1 MRTRVELRAARRGRA
16 RSALALACAVALASV
31 VARGPAGAAP
41 LAHREVLANG
51 IVVLVAERPAVPIVA
66 VRVLT
71 RAGAVYD
78 PADRAGLA
86 NLTGAVLTRGTAKRT
101 GPELDSAIEFVGGS
115 VEAGTGRDTITV
127 SMTAQKKDLALGLD
141 LVSEVVLTPT
151 FPEAEV
157 ARKVSEIQAAIKRS
171 EEDPGT
177 VAARAL
183 GRLVFDG
190 HPYGRPVEGTRE
202 SVARLTR
209 DDVVKFYR
217 ERARPDT
224 TIIAVVGAI
233 TVDEARREI
242 MARFGSW
249 ARPADP
255 PATVAAAT
263 SPATAREET
272 VKRELTQTTIMF
284 GRQAIVQTDPD
295 YFPMAVASYVL
306 GGGSA
311 SRLYTRVREESGLAY
326 AVFSWVAPWRHGAS
340 FAVSAQTRTAEAPK
354 VVAMIREELA
364 RMGREPVADRE
375 LALAKQYLIGSFPLR
390 LDTSGKV
397 ADFLVAVEDR
407 GLGLDYADRYKERI
421 GKVTAADIRRVAVK
435 YFPPG
440 AFSLVIVGE
449 TK

>member
-1 MRTRVELRAARRGRA
+1 MR
-16 RSALALACAVALASV
+16 ALTLAVLVALVSV
-31 VARGPAGAAP
+31 MPGGSVGAAA
-41 LAHREVLANG
+41 LAHREVLPNG
-51 IVVLVAERPAVPIVA
+51 IVLLIAERPAVPIVA
-66 VRVLT
+66 VRVLL

-78 PADRAGLA
+78 PAERGGLA

-115 VEAGTGRDTITV
+115 VEAGAGRDSLTV

-151 FPEAEV
+151 FPQAEV
-157 ARKVSEIQAAIKRS
+157 ARKLSEIQAAIKRS

-202 SVARLTR
+202 SVGRLTR
-209 DDVVKFYR
+209 DDVVAFYR

-224 TIIAVVGAI
+224 TVVAVVGAI

-242 MARFGSW
+242 MARLGSW
-249 ARPADP
+249 ARPADAP
-255 PATVAAAT
+255 VTVAAAAA
-263 SPATAREET
+263 PAAAREET

-284 GRQAIVQTDPD
+284 GRQAILQTDPD

-326 AVFSWVAPWRHGAS
+326 SVYSWVAPWRHGAT
-340 FAVSAQTRTAEAPK
+340 FAVSSQTRTAEAPK
-354 VVAMIREELA
+354 VITMIREELA
-364 RMGREPVADRE
+364 RMGREPVAERE

-421 GKVTAADIRRVAVK
+421 GKVTAADVQRVAAK
-435 YFPPG
+435 YFAPTS
-440 AFSLVIVGE
+440 FSLVIVGE

>member
-1 MRTRVELRAARRGRA
+1 MRTHPVLVTAQSVRRCG
-16 RSALALACAVALASV
+16 ALALACLMVLA
-31 VARGPAGAAP
+31 AWPTGKPAAATP
-41 LAHREVLANG
+41 LAHREVLPNG
-51 IVVLVAERPAVPIVA
+51 IVLLVAERPAVPIVA
-66 VRVLT
+66 VRVLM
-71 RAGAVYD
+71 RAGAAYD
-78 PADRAGLA
+78 SPDRAGLA

-115 VEAGTGRDTITV
+115 VEAGAGRDTLTV
-127 SMTAQKKDLALGLD
+127 SMTTQKKDMALGLD

-151 FPEAEV
+151 FPEPEV
-157 ARKVSEIQAAIKRS
+157 TRKIAEIQAAIKRS

-177 VAARAL
+177 VAGRAL
-183 GRLVFDG
+183 GKLVFEG

-202 SVARLTR
+202 SVGKLTR
-209 DDVVKFYR
+209 EDVVKFYR

-224 TIIAVVGAI
+224 TVIAVVGAV

-249 ARPADP
+249 ARPNEQV
-255 PATVAAAT
+255 ATI
-263 SPATAREET
+263 PLATASRTPREET

-284 GRQAIVQTDPD
+284 GRQAVLQTDPD
-295 YFPMAVASYVL
+295 YFPLAVASYVL

-311 SRLYTRVREESGLAY
+311 SRLYLRVREESGLAY
-326 AVFSWVAPWRHGAS
+326 SVYSWVSPWRHGAS
-340 FAVSAQTRTAEAPK
+340 FAVSSQTRTAEVPK
-354 VVAMIREELA
+354 VLAMIREELS

-375 LALAKQYLIGSFPLR
+375 LSLAKQYLIGSFPLR

-407 GLGLDYADRYKERI
+407 GLGLDYADRYKERV
-421 GKVTAADIRRVAVK
+421 GKVTAADVQRVAAK
-435 YFPPG
+435 YFVPTT
-440 AFSLVIVGE
+440 FDLVIVGE

>member
-1 MRTRVELRAARRGRA
+1 MTTR
-16 RSALALACAVALASV
+16 SSLALLVALASLLV
-31 VARGPAGAAP
+31 SRPTAAAP
-41 LAHREVLANG
+41 LAHREVLPNG
-51 IVVLVAERPAVPIVA
+51 IVLLVAERPAVPIVA
-66 VRVLT
+66 VRVLMRT
-71 RAGAVYD
+71 GAVYD
-78 PADRAGLA
+78 PPDRAGLA

-115 VEAGTGRDTITV
+115 LQAGAGRDSLTV
-127 SMTAQKKDLALGLD
+127 SLTAQKKDLTLGLD
-141 LVSEVVLTPT
+141 LASEVVLSPA
-151 FPEAEV
+151 FPEVEV
-157 ARKVSEIQAAIKRS
+157 SRKVAEIQAAIRRS

-183 GRLVFDG
+183 NRLVFQG
-190 HPYGRPVEGTRE
+190 HPYASPVEGTRD

-217 ERARPDT
+217 EHARPDT
-224 TIIAVVGAI
+224 TVIAVVGAV

-249 ARPADP
+249 ARPTDALP
-255 PATVAAAT
+255 SVA
-263 SPATAREET
+263 PATAPASKHEET
-272 VKRELTQTTIMF
+272 VKRELTQTTTMF
-284 GRQAIVQTDPD
+284 GRQAVLQTDPD
-295 YFPMAVASYVL
+295 YFPLSVASYVL

-311 SRLYTRVREESGLAY
+311 SSLYTRVREESGLAY
-326 AVFSWVAPWRHGAS
+326 SVYSWVSPWRFGSS

-364 RMGREPVADRE
+364 RMGREPVVDRE

-397 ADFLVAVEDR
+397 ADFLVAIEDR

-421 GKVTAADIRRVAVK
+421 AKVTAADVQRVAAQ
-435 YFPPG
+435 YFPP
-440 AFSLVIVGE
+440 ATFNLVIVGE

>member
-1 MRTRVELRAARRGRA
+1 MRVLT
-16 RSALALACAVALASV
+16 LAVLVALVSV
-31 VARGPAGAAP
+31 VPGGSVGAAP
-41 LAHREVLANG
+41 LAHREVLPNG
-51 IVVLVAERPAVPIVA
+51 IVLLIAERPAVPIVA
-66 VRVLT
+66 VRVLL

-78 PADRAGLA
+78 PAERGGLA

-115 VEAGTGRDTITV
+115 VEAGAGRDSLTV

-151 FPEAEV
+151 FPQAEV
-157 ARKVSEIQAAIKRS
+157 ARKLSEIQAAIKRS

-202 SVARLTR
+202 SVGRLTR
-209 DDVVKFYR
+209 DDVVAFYR

-224 TIIAVVGAI
+224 TVVAVVGAI

-242 MARFGSW
+242 MARLGSW
-249 ARPADP
+249 ARPADAP
-255 PATVAAAT
+255 VTVAAAAA
-263 SPATAREET
+263 PAAAREET

-284 GRQAIVQTDPD
+284 GRQAILQTDPD

-326 AVFSWVAPWRHGAS
+326 SVYSWVAPWRHGAT
-340 FAVSAQTRTAEAPK
+340 FAVSSQTRTAEAPK
-354 VVAMIREELA
+354 VITMIREELA
-364 RMGREPVADRE
+364 RMGREPVAERE

-421 GKVTAADIRRVAVK
+421 GKVTAADVQRVAAK
-435 YFPPG
+435 YFAPTS
-440 AFSLVIVGE
+440 FSLVIVGE